1 MTHTTFSLSWSYFID
16 MIPSREQSCA
26 KNPWVPLD
34 GTPIYGVR
42 PIDETP
48 SAPSTDVQQ
57 IQYADSPIESSI
69 YTPSVKGVV
78 EISQTNINEY
88 DNAPASEALEPSTF
102 VPDAV
107 QEIRQE
113 EPVQAVSY
121 DASLEQPVDQ
131 AVSYFIPAPTTIPEG
146 QEDSLLLSQPGADP
160 TNAPFIP
167 APAVQEE
174 QSFITAPAVQ
184 QEPSYITAP
193 PSESITYSNFAADQ
207 QESAVPIGVQEQI
220 QEQQASILSNFEDEQ
235 KVASPAAAV
244 AEETPQQVAVFFSDP
259 AQQVVS
265 APTFEYLPPLPSA

>member
-1 MTHTTFSLSWSYFID
+1 

-48 SAPSTDVQQ
+48 SAPSSDVQQ
-57 IQYADSPIESSI
+57 IQYADSPLESSI

-78 EISQTNINEY
+78 EINQANINEY
-88 DNAPASEALEPSTF
+88 NNAQSSEALEPSTF

-107 QEIRQE
+107 QDIRQE

-121 DASLEQPVDQ
+121 DASLEQPADQ
-131 AVSYFIPAPTTIPEG
+131 AVSYFIPAPTTIPDG
-146 QEDSLLLSQPGADP
+146 QEDSLLLSEPGADP
-160 TNAPFIP
+160 TIAPFIP
-167 APAVQEE
+167 APAVQ
-174 QSFITAPAVQ
+174 
-184 QEPSYITAP
+184 QEPTFITAP

-244 AEETPQQVAVFFSDP
+244 AEEAPQQVAVFFSDP